1 MIYTL
6 NGVTKV
12 YPARAGA
19 VCALN
24 GVTLEISAGESVALI
39 GQSGVGKSTL
49 FRLLNATQRPTGGL
63 LCFDGLEVSEMPGR
77 ELREMRRRVG
87 TVYQQHYLVPSLS
100 VLDNAFCGRL
110 GNWSLLHTVRSAVHP
125 AKQDI
130 EHAMGVLESV
140 GLADKVR
147 ARADELSGGQ
157 QQRLAIARALMQN
170 PDVMLADEPVAS
182 LDPALAES
190 ITNLLVK
197 LATESKRTLIV
208 ALHAVELAR
217 RHFPRIVGLR
227 QGTVAFDV
235 RADSLNR
242 DILDEV
248 FLPAAMQVKE
258 SSQADASQRCKIR
271 CSH

>member
-6 NGVTKV
+6 NAVTKL
-12 YPARAGA
+12 YPSQRGT
-19 VCALN
+19 VRALN
-24 GVTLEISAGESVALI
+24 GVTLDVSAGECVALI

-63 LCFDGLEVSEMPGR
+63 LRFDGREVSEMSGR

-100 VLDNAFCGRL
+100 VIDNALCGRL
-110 GNWSLLHTVRSAVHP
+110 GSWSLLHTVRSAMRP
-125 AKQDI
+125 SKQDI
-130 EHAMGVLESV
+130 EQAMGVLESV
-140 GLADKVR
+140 GLAEKGR

-170 PDVMLADEPVAS
+170 PEVMLADEPVAS
-182 LDPALAES
+182 LDPALAEA
-190 ITNLLVK
+190 ITNLLVR
-197 LATESKRTLIV
+197 LVTDSKRTLIV
-208 ALHAVELAR
+208 SMHALDLALR
-217 RHFPRIVGLR
+217 YFPRIVGLR

-235 RADSLNR
+235 QSASLNR
-242 DILDEV
+242 DILDQV
-248 FLPAAMQVKE
+248 FLPDHPQIKE
-258 SSQADASQRCKIR
+258 NTQADASQWGKIR

>member
-12 YPARAGA
+12 YPAREGA

-24 GVTLEISAGESVALI
+24 GVTLEVSAGESVALI

-49 FRLLNATQRPTGGL
+49 FRLLNATQRPTGGS
-63 LCFDGLEVSEMPGR
+63 LCFNGSEVSEMPAR

-100 VLDNAFCGRL
+100 VLDNALCGQL
-110 GNWSLLHTVRSAVHP
+110 GSWSLLHTMRSAMRP
-125 AKQDI
+125 TRQDTEQAI
-130 EHAMGVLESV
+130 EVLESV

-170 PDVMLADEPVAS
+170 PEVMLADEPVAS
-182 LDPALAES
+182 LDPALAET

-197 LATESKRTLIV
+197 LVTESNRTLIV
-208 ALHAVELAR
+208 SLHAVELAR

-235 RADSLNR
+235 KSECLSREMLE
-242 DILDEV
+242 EV
-248 FLPAAMQVKE
+248 FLPASAQIKE
-258 SSQADASQRCKIR
+258 SSQLDASQQYKIR

>member
-1 MIYTL
+1 MIYQLTD
-6 NGVTKV
+6 VTKV
-12 YPARAGA
+12 YPARAGI

-24 GVTLEISAGESVALI
+24 GVTLEVSPGESVALI

-49 FRLLNATQRPTGGL
+49 FRLLNATQRPTNGS
-63 LCFDGLEVSEMPGR
+63 LCFDGSEVSKMPAR
-77 ELREMRRRVG
+77 ELRQMRRRVG

-100 VLDNAFCGRL
+100 VLDNTLCGRL
-110 GNWSLLHTVRSAVHP
+110 GNWSLLHTVRSVIQP
-125 AKQDI
+125 AKDDV
-130 EHAMGVLESV
+130 EHAMVVLESV

-182 LDPALAES
+182 LDPTLAES

-235 RADSLNR
+235 GADSLNR
-242 DILDEV
+242 DLLDEV
-248 FLPAAMQVKE
+248 FLPAAMQATE